1 MLPILPRSE
10 TSVSLL
16 TVWLFAT
23 ASCQAGY
30 FCAHEDDESTVCC
43 AEGSSLEEC
52 AKLNGAK
59 ALKSDE
65 EAEEEPSESSAV
77 SAPASSSASDSAT
90 KPTET
95 AEDGEDDDEPEA
107 EPEEPESGAASVVP
121 GLALVAGVVACL
133 L

>member
-1 MLPILPRSE
+1 MVL
-10 TSVSLL
+10 
-16 TVWLFAT
+16 AT

-65 EAEEEPSESSAV
+65 EAEEEPTESSAV
-77 SAPASSSASDSAT
+77 SAPASSASDSAT